1 MNKNLLF
8 LLSLTFSF
16 IGSYT
21 KAQSTIFSEDFESCG
36 HGTRYTEVNSH
47 SDGGSDYFVRTDGS
61 SGNTTVNCVSTSTT
75 GLSAFLGMSNSFYY
89 VGEDIDDSNLLPD
102 SGYIMFDDIDISGF
116 TNLEISGL
124 FALVTNG
131 CDNDQYMKVSVDIDN
146 SGTFTLIGAF
156 RTVGG
161 GNAVNVSQDTDLD
174 GAGDGTVLSSTF
186 QNFTF
191 NVIGTGSLIDIRV
204 MVRTNTGADEF
215 AFDNISLKGTSATT
229 TWTGSWSNGIPN
241 ANMDVVIAENISVSS
256 FTCRNLTINA
266 SKVLLLGSG
275 QTVTVTGTS
284 ITNNGFGLI
293 AVDAAGRL
301 NLDNNGNTITLS
313 GNISGGFR
321 GIVEIQG
328 TTTFA
333 TNGLITISAPSASSF
348 GQVTGTGTV
357 NGNISMQAFLDA
369 STGRYFYL
377 GSPFTNAVL
386 SDFKESGAIMVSSSS
401 SQGTAWEWD
410 AANAEWDPAGGGNLA
425 NVATRGRGYAMYAG
439 MNGSYGPFLIDD
451 GDRTGTVSI
460 SGTISN
466 DATVNV
472 GLSYNDGQ
480 AAGVSFVGGSGVS
493 ATEGWNLVANPYAAI
508 YDWEGQAIPADMSS
522 AIYRFNGTNYSAY
535 TKGAGSA
542 SRYIAPFQAFFVQ
555 LTANNPTNLVFDR
568 DNRAPTQ
575 PATRSKTAAYSID
588 GADLHIE
595 GMGGNVYDDLFVG
608 FETNSTS
615 GFDNDWD
622 ARKLLNK
629 GITPN
634 LYVQFGPEA
643 YSVCRVPF
651 TGPRSFPL
659 KLDYVQ
665 DGDVMSIS
673 ADLSSLSSFGK
684 LTLEDR
690 KRNVMHDLST
700 DYTFTQDNG
709 FGPDRFILHFSQ
721 PSIGIEEPKEPT
733 MVYGYADDNG
743 LNVELGILH
752 DATVE
757 VYNLAGQLIER
768 GTSLNGKATF
778 PIEKN
783 GLYLLKVTAK
793 DFSQSLKVIR

>member
-102 SGYIMFDDIDISGF
+102 SGYVMFDDIDISGF

-313 GNISGGFR
+313 GNISG
-321 GIVEIQG
+321 
-328 TTTFA
+328 
-333 TNGLITISAPSASSF
+333 
-348 GQVTGTGTV
+348 
-357 NGNISMQAFLDA
+357 
-369 STGRYFYL
+369 
-377 GSPFTNAVL
+377 
-386 SDFKESGAIMVSSSS
+386 
-401 SQGTAWEWD
+401 
-410 AANAEWDPAGGGNLA
+410 
-425 NVATRGRGYAMYAG
+425 
-439 MNGSYGPFLIDD
+439 
-451 GDRTGTVSI
+451 
-460 SGTISN
+460 
-466 DATVNV
+466 
-472 GLSYNDGQ
+472 
-480 AAGVSFVGGSGVS
+480 
-493 ATEGWNLVANPYAAI
+493 
-508 YDWEGQAIPADMSS
+508 
-522 AIYRFNGTNYSAY
+522 
-535 TKGAGSA
+535 
-542 SRYIAPFQAFFVQ
+542 
-555 LTANNPTNLVFDR
+555 
-568 DNRAPTQ
+568 
-575 PATRSKTAAYSID
+575 
-588 GADLHIE
+588 
-595 GMGGNVYDDLFVG
+595 
-608 FETNSTS
+608 
-615 GFDNDWD
+615 
-622 ARKLLNK
+622 
-629 GITPN
+629 
-634 LYVQFGPEA
+634 
-643 YSVCRVPF
+643 
-651 TGPRSFPL
+651 
-659 KLDYVQ
+659 
-665 DGDVMSIS
+665 
-673 ADLSSLSSFGK
+673 
-684 LTLEDR
+684 
-690 KRNVMHDLST
+690 
-700 DYTFTQDNG
+700 
-709 FGPDRFILHFSQ
+709 
-721 PSIGIEEPKEPT
+721 
-733 MVYGYADDNG
+733 
-743 LNVELGILH
+743 
-752 DATVE
+752 
-757 VYNLAGQLIER
+757 
-768 GTSLNGKATF
+768 
-778 PIEKN
+778 
-783 GLYLLKVTAK
+783 
-793 DFSQSLKVIR
+793 